1 MLDEFQLEDLRRA
14 SVTYLNLFFAPMQR
28 LLIINAKA
36 LVGTHPVGTKIIA
49 GAAMAQLPL
58 VENAWLLAEDGR
70 IAAFGPMST
79 RPNTSEKAEEVID
92 AKGGYVIPGWCDPH
106 THTVFAAPREEEF
119 VDKIKGR
126 SYQEIAAKG
135 GGILNSAKKLRTMN
149 ADVLF
154 EQAKARLQEMMRQ
167 GTVAVEIKSG
177 YGLTAESELKMLRV
191 ARRLADVLPLQ
202 VRTSLLAAH
211 ALPPEFADDRSAY
224 VDLIVNELIP
234 QVKKEGLADFVDT
247 FCETNYFTVAEME
260 RILVAGAAHGLRGK
274 VHVNQFTSIG
284 GIPAAVKHN
293 ALSVD
298 HLEVM
303 EDQDIDALVMA
314 HSSPLSGRGAG
325 GEGTIPTLLPS
336 CSFFLRIPYGPARQ
350 LIDRGLP
357 VALAT
362 DFNPGTTPSGN
373 MNFVLS
379 LACIQLRMLPEE
391 AINAM
396 TLNSAAAM
404 GLADELGSITV
415 GKRASLI
422 ITRPIP
428 SIAYLPYAFGT
439 SHIGTV
445 IIDGR
450 AVKA

>member
-1 MLDEFQLEDLRRA
+1 
-14 SVTYLNLFFAPMQR
+14 MQR
-28 LLIINAKA
+28 LLITNAKA
-36 LVGTHPVGTKIIA
+36 LVGTHPAGTRILA
-49 GAAMAQLPL
+49 GASMAQLPMM
-58 VENAWLLAEDGR
+58 EDAWLLAEDGR
-70 IAAFGPMST
+70 IAAFGPMAT
-79 RPNTSEKAEEVID
+79 LPKNSEQADEVID
-92 AKGGYVIPGWCDPH
+92 AKGGYVLPGWCDPH
-106 THTVFAAPREEEF
+106 THAVFAAPREEEF

-126 SYQEIAAKG
+126 TYQEIAAKG
-135 GGILNSAKKLRTMN
+135 GGILNSAKKLRSMDD
-149 ADVLF
+149 DVLF
-154 EQAKARLQEMMRQ
+154 EQAKTRLQEMMLQ

-177 YGLTAESELKMLRV
+177 YGLTTESELKMLRV
-191 ARRLADVLPLQ
+191 ARRLADALPLQ

-303 EDQDIDALVMA
+303 EDVDIDALV
-314 HSSPLSGRGAG
+314 GAR
-325 GEGTIPTLLPS
+325 TIPTLLPS

-362 DFNPGTTPSGN
+362 DLNPGTTPSGN

-428 SIAYLPYAFGT
+428 SLAYLPYAFGT